1 MKPATPLQP
10 SPSSPQPPSRLTRW
24 RDRLTQQEDLNFLLT
39 NRVPRLAL
47 TRFMGWY
54 SRIESPALTRLS
66 VAVWRL
72 FTDLDLSEAEP
83 RRWSSLRE
91 VFTRRLKPGMRP
103 LDPDPAALLSPCDA
117 IVGALGTVQQGMALQ
132 AKGMDYRIAE
142 LFGSEERAAPYLH
155 GQYLTLRLTSAM
167 YHRFHAPAGLCIE
180 RVTHIAGDTW
190 NVNPIALKRVE
201 RLFCRNVRAAIEA
214 RLDDG
219 TPIALVP
226 VAAILVASLRLH
238 ALDLTLR
245 PGHPG
250 PHQFECSHA
259 HARGEEMGW
268 FEQGSTIIVFV
279 PPGMTLDARLQPGLR
294 LKMGQAIAHPA
305 G

>member
-1 MKPATPLQP
+1 MSMKLA
-10 SPSSPQPPSRLTRW
+10 RW

-54 SRIESPALTRLS
+54 SRIEQPWLTRIS

-83 RRWSSLRE
+83 PARGYRSLRD

-103 LDPDPAALLSPCDA
+103 VDTTPSALVSPCDA
-117 IVGALGTVQQGMALQ
+117 IVGAFGPVTRGMALQ

-142 LFGSEERAAPYLH
+142 LFGDATRAAPYLN
-155 GQYLTLRLTSAM
+155 GSYLTLRLTSAM
-167 YHRFHAPAGLCIE
+167 YHRFHAPGDLRIE

-201 RLFCRNVRAAIEA
+201 RLFCRNVRAAVECT
-214 RLDDG
+214 LPDG
-219 TPIALVP
+219 TPMALVP

-250 PHQFECSHA
+250 PHRFDDVHRD

-268 FEQGSTIIVFV
+268 FEQGSTIIVFL
-279 PPGMTLDARLQPGLR
+279 PPGVSLRAGLEVGQRIRMGEAIARLPSADGDE
-294 LKMGQAIAHPA
+294 
-305 G
+305 